1 MKRRRLVLV
10 AGLVAAEMIATFVVL
25 GIVPEVEDCI
35 GPCGQMEGGT
45 RYFGN
50 LLSGWQ
56 LLTTLVGLAVAA
68 ATVALMTRGWS
79 AKKPR

>member
-1 MKRRRLVLV
+1 MVLV
-10 AGLVAAEMIATFVVL
+10 AGLVAAEMIATFVVA

-45 RYFGN
+45 RYFGG

-56 LLTTLVGLAVAA
+56 LLTILVGLALVA
-68 ATVALMTRGWS
+68 ATVSLLTRGWS
-79 AKKPR
+79 AKRPR